1 MAKLRHIAIA
11 TRNPDK
17 TAEFYKKAFDMKE
30 VGRTDTPIAKGV
42 YLSDGVINMAVLD
55 FHDDQLG
62 RGQDYVGLHHFGFV
76 VNDLDESSKI
86 LAELG
91 AECMREK
98 PTEPTTFFEVKHRG
112 PDGVVFDTT
121 EHPWAGTSVLD

>member
-11 TRNPDK
+11 TRDPEK

-30 VGRTDTPIAKGV
+30 VGRTDTPIAKGL

-62 RGQDYVGLHHFGFV
+62 RGKDYVGLHHFGFV
-76 VNDLDESSKI
+76 VDDLDASSKQ
-86 LAELG
+86 LEELG
-91 AECMREK
+91 AECLRTR
-98 PTEPTTFFEVKHRG
+98 PTEPTSFFEVKHRG
-112 PDGVVFDTT
+112 PDGVVVDTT
-121 EHPWAGTSVLD
+121 EHPWLGTGALD